1 MESAHIAHRDE
12 LFDSAKEL
20 GIVESCLIHLMKNVA
35 ALVRQF
41 ASATH
46 HKRFWHSTHAHT
58 ISIKLE
64 LVLHDLLR
72 AYVEAFFKV
81 LDPYFGNRVLA
92 ESRCSGVSG
101 ELRSAETCGL
111 LNSLWF
117 PFRASI
123 R

>member
-1 MESAHIAHRDE
+1 MPSDLAPAATWAAPRFAPLARMLVGFAARRGGIGRD
-12 LFDSAKEL
+12 S
-20 GIVESCLIHLMKNVA
+20 
-35 ALVRQF
+35 VR
-41 ASATH
+41 ASRGT
-46 HKRFWHSTHAHT
+46 
-58 ISIKLE
+58 
-64 LVLHDLLR
+64 
-72 AYVEAFFKV
+72 Y
-81 LDPYFGNRVLA
+81 VLA